1 MGKFCTGCGEPLEE
15 AARFCTKCGA
25 SVLSSSNEAE
35 PGNAKRKQIKP
46 VKVASTGTHELTG
59 LKSAAGSYVKKSL
72 LGESTA
78 YKTAGELALP
88 LELVPDMGDL
98 GGEKLIYV
106 IKNGFSGLLKGF
118 KRTLTN
124 KKLLVLAI
132 AVSIVWLLLY
142 VLAVL
147 DISPLPLRLLS
158 WLSAAGGSI
167 IGGSV
172 GKGLVVAMMAQLLTD
187 KHMLKSVTGGI
198 RQLIPMFKGG
208 IKAYSSLLL
217 GAGAGLI
224 VSNMMVTS
232 NLQNTM
238 VSIAGFALSAKA
250 LMGNGLLR
258 RLTSSLMPKNGNAGV
273 SSVMGGWTLGFALYI
288 LVSLIPGGHNG
299 YIFGAVLFI
308 VGIILMILKN
318 NKKVAA
324 L

>member
-1 MGKFCTGCGEPLEE
+1 
-15 AARFCTKCGA
+15 
-25 SVLSSSNEAE
+25 
-35 PGNAKRKQIKP
+35 
-46 VKVASTGTHELTG
+46 
-59 LKSAAGSYVKKSL
+59 
-72 LGESTA
+72 
-78 YKTAGELALP
+78 
-88 LELVPDMGDL
+88 
-98 GGEKLIYV
+98 
-106 IKNGFSGLLKGF
+106 
-118 KRTLTN
+118 
-124 KKLLVLAI
+124 
-132 AVSIVWLLLY
+132 
-142 VLAVL
+142 
-147 DISPLPLRLLS
+147 
-158 WLSAAGGSI
+158 
-167 IGGSV
+167 V